1 LVLTEDRIKE
11 LENELDVYYNK
22 FIIESYNEVCHRS
35 PSENELRGWRTQ
47 LKGHISSPQHFRK
60 KLLQIITEVKKDI
73 PAPDVYTTDMDN
85 FQKIVDQL
93 YHELFQRPADKIGLD
108 YYSKLLKEN
117 KLNKEGIKKELLNS
131 AEYLELNRTD
141 LLPNFKTSHSTSELK
156 KMIDSVPEWYHT
168 FKFDNLITP
177 NARTDEI
184 YQNWISQA
192 IPLNLENKSILDVG
206 KADGYYSFLCE
217 HRGAKKIVATD
228 FSLDLFPGFSTTQK
242 ILNSKVEYRNILVE
256 NLEKISAGESS
267 LTYRENF
274 DIVLFLGLYYH
285 LSNPI
290 LALEKIFKFV
300 TDHVIFSGPILNS
313 DDPLMAYYGPFE
325 LHPNDDSNWWVA
337 SPSCIIQCAKRIGFT
352 SATMISSKDIWGNE
366 ENNPFL
372 SNDIKNSVRNVT
384 KVGLFKFS
392 K

>member
-11 LENELDVYYNK
+11 LENELDEYYDK
-22 FIIESYNEVCHRS
+22 FIIEIYDESYHRS

-47 LKGHISSPQHFRK
+47 LKAHISSPQHFRK
-60 KLLQIITEVKKDI
+60 KLQQTPEYHKITEKETSITVRL
-73 PAPDVYTTDMDN
+73 DN
-85 FQKIVDQL
+85 FQTIVDQL
-93 YHELFQRPADKIGLD
+93 YHETLQRPADKQGLD
-108 YYSKLLKEN
+108 HYSKLLKEN
-117 KLNKEGIKKELLNS
+117 KLDKEGITQKLLNS
-131 AEYLELNRTD
+131 NEYSEITKKD
-141 LLPNFKTSHSTSELK
+141 LLPNFKTPHSPSELK
-156 KMIDSVPEWYHT
+156 KMLDSVSEWYHT
-168 FKFDNLITP
+168 FKFDNVITP

-192 IPLNLENKSILDVG
+192 IPLNLENKRILDIG

-228 FSLDLFPGFSTTQK
+228 FSPDLFPGFFTAQK
-242 ILNSKVEYRNILVE
+242 ILNSKVEYRNVFVE
-256 NLEKISAGESS
+256 NLEQIDEK
-267 LTYRENF
+267 F
-274 DIVLFLGLYYH
+274 DIVMFLGVYYH

-300 TDHVIFSGPILNS
+300 TDHVIFSGPILNT
-313 DDPLMAYYGPFE
+313 DDPLMAYYDPFE

-337 SPSCIIQCAKRIGFT
+337 SPSCILQSAKRIGFN
-352 SATMISSKDIWGNE
+352 SATMISSTDIWGNG

-372 SNDIKNSVRNVT
+372 SNDIKNTVRNVN
-384 KVGLFKFS
+384 KIGLFKFS